1 MINKIILYAILLVF
15 VGLTSVVVMQKFKI
29 GTLESNTQEL
39 ENAVSAYE
47 ELLRVIPFNRMI
59 EERSDNANEDIN
71 STLND
76 NNAISDGT
84 YRL

>member
-71 STLND
+71 NTLND